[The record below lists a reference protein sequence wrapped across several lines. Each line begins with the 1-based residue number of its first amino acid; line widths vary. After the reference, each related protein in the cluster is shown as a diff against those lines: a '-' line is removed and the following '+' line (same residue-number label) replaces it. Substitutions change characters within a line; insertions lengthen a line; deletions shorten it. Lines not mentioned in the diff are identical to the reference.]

1 MRLTQTYQAYQ
12 TLTAYGSL
20 HTTCSTNRP
29 QQLLG
34 LGCKTASHQQR
45 ALWQTPKQKR
55 VVKRQCIAAGQRSND
70 ESKDNAVIAG
80 VTVGLGAMLLLA
92 RMVVASLG
100 EAQDLGSEIFLDSNY
115 VGAGDVAGG
124 LLWGVSLFYCSP
136 LQVLLFFFGKVET
149 ERPSD
154 LVLRQL
160 GLLARLE

>member
-1 MRLTQTYQAYQ
+1 M
-12 TLTAYGSL
+12 
-20 HTTCSTNRP
+20 
-29 QQLLG
+29 
-34 LGCKTASHQQR
+34 
-45 ALWQTPKQKR
+45 
-55 VVKRQCIAAGQRSND
+55 KRQCIAAGQRSND